1 MKIRTFLAA
10 ALCLALLP
18 TIAAA
23 ENTVE
28 ALPTTAPM
36 TEPAADVN
44 EYAFDDLDPY
54 YEDMDESQLPAFTEN
69 EKARF
74 AEAQRHWDAGERPGD
89 SILDVTENIRVSL
102 VRLPA
107 EQYDGHSWFLF
118 LPYEELTDRIV
129 ESMMELLNGGTPESQ
144 IVLDHLTLVP
154 GITTRNA
161 GINQ

>member
-74 AEAQRHWDAGERPGD
+74 AEAQRRWDAGERPG
-89 SILDVTENIRVSL
+89 T
-102 VRLPA
+102 A
-107 EQYDGHSWFLF
+107 SW
-118 LPYEELTDRIV
+118 T
-129 ESMMELLNGGTPESQ
+129 
-144 IVLDHLTLVP
+144 
-154 GITTRNA
+154 
-161 GINQ
+161 